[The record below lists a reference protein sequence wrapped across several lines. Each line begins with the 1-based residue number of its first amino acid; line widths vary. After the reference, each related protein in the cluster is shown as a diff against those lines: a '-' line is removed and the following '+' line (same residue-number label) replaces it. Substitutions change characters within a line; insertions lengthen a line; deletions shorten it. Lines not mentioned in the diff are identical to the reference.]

1 MNMFNP
7 SILPIGNEW
16 SVERKPVA
24 SSMARRWLVALAVAV
39 ALTTLS
45 GQVWAETPAVSATA
59 SATKGVGAGQMTS
72 DGRDFSAL
80 TEKDVKGLVRA
91 EKEKYYAW
99 KEAQLD
105 TRVITEE
112 QRLKE
117 NGARVIETWKL
128 ADKAGAMVIE
138 TWKLADKE
146 GARVVAKYTEYIDLF
161 NQLHAMR
168 WKPGFDEK
176 AYNDAKDFLRKT
188 LLKGIP
194 PEILPRLEK
203 MRDIITA

>member
-128 ADKAGAMVIE
+128 ADK
-138 TWKLADKE
+138 E

>member
-24 SSMARRWLVALAVAV
+24 SSMARRWLVALAAAV

-128 ADKAGAMVIE
+128 ADK
-138 TWKLADKE
+138 E